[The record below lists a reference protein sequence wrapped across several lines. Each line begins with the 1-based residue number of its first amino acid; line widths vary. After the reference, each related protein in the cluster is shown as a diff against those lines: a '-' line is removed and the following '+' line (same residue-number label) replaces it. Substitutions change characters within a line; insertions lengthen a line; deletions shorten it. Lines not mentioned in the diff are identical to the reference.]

1 MKEIKK
7 ILVANRGEIALRVMR
22 SARQMGI
29 QTVAV
34 YSDID
39 RNAPHVRYADEAV
52 CLGEAN
58 ASVSYLNIDK
68 IVKVCLEQHVD
79 AVHPGYGFLS
89 ENPLFA
95 NALANNGIK
104 LIGPSARSMELMGDK
119 LTSKQLLEKHQ
130 VPMVP
135 GLNEAVRD
143 LSKAKQV
150 AKEIGYPVM
159 IKASAGGG
167 GKGMRIIESE
177 QELESMMERAK
188 SEAASAFGNDAVFIE
203 KFVTNPKHIEVQV
216 LADQYG
222 NTIHLFERECSV
234 QRRHQKVIEE
244 APSAVLTE
252 EKRKEIGEAA
262 VRVAKACDYEGAGTV
277 EFMVDQD
284 LNFYFLEMNTRL
296 QVEHCVTEEIT
307 GVDLVKE
314 QIKVARG
321 EKLSIEQDQLKI
333 HGHAVEVRVYAED
346 PQNNFLPS
354 TGELKVYVR
363 PQGPGVRVDDG
374 MELGMKVTTH
384 YDPMIGK
391 LIAKGANR
399 EEAIDRLIQ
408 AINNFR
414 IGGVETTLQFCKF
427 ALNHEAFRSGK
438 FDTGFVGKYFQPEIL
453 QEVDEPT
460 MLAAAIAA
468 VSSLDEGTKTPFFTN
483 QKSMAWASR
492 KSY

>member
-7 ILVANRGEIALRVMR
+7 ILIANRGEIALRVMR
-22 SARQMGI
+22 TARRMGI
-29 QTVAV
+29 STVAI

-39 RNAPHVRYADEAV
+39 RNSPHVRFADEAV
-52 CLGEAN
+52 CLGGAN
-58 ASVSYLNIDK
+58 AADSYLNMDK
-68 IVKVCLEQHVD
+68 IIRACLEKHVH

-95 NALANNGIK
+95 KALDDNGIK

-119 LTSKQLLEKHQ
+119 LTSKQLLEKHH

-143 LSKAKQV
+143 LDKAKQV

-177 QELESMMERAK
+177 KELESMMERAK

-216 LADQYG
+216 LADQFG

-244 APSAVLTE
+244 APSAVLTP

-262 VRVAKACDYEGAGTV
+262 VRVAQACDYEGAGTV
-277 EFMVDQD
+277 EFMVDQE

-307 GVDLVKE
+307 GVDLVME
-314 QIKVARG
+314 QIKIARG
-321 EKLSIEQDQLKI
+321 EELTLKQEGLTI

-346 PQNNFLPS
+346 PMNNFLPS
-354 TGELKVYVR
+354 TGELKIYVR
-363 PQGPGVRVDDG
+363 PQGPGVRIDDG
-374 MELGMKVTTH
+374 MEEGMKVTTH

-391 LIAKGANR
+391 LIAKGADR
-399 EEAIDRLIQ
+399 KEAIDRLVQ
-408 AINNFR
+408 AIDNFR

-438 FDTGFVGKYFQPEIL
+438 FDTGFVAKYFEPEVL
-453 QEVDEPT
+453 EEMDEST
-460 MLAAAIAA
+460 LIASAIAA
-468 VSSLDEGTKTPFFTN
+468 SEVMNQNKRIPYFSN
-483 QKSMAWASR
+483 QKSSAWNSR
-492 KSY
+492 KTY